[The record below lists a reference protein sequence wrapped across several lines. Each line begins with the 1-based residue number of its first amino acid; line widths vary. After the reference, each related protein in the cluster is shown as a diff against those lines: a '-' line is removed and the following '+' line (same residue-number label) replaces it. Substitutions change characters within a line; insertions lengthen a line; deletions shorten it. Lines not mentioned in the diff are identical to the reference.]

1 MLKNI
6 LTLLDW
12 IGKKIA
18 YKRRMENKVDE
29 ALILLKEHEKK
40 LIRLEMLEAMRRD
53 DRAVVHQLWDTYKAL
68 GGNSYMKELYK
79 NYCKGKKSK

>member
-79 NYCKGKKSK
+79 NYCQGKK